1 MPTYEYRCPEH
12 GVFELNQPIQSH
24 KWGVCPKR
32 HCDSI
37 KMCKQVLT
45 APPGLDIESM
55 ADVGMPGAME
65 ISGDRLERRHI
76 QAGQTYTHP
85 EKARKY
91 KK

>member
-1 MPTYEYRCPEH
+1 MPTYEYRCTEH
-12 GVFELNQPIQSH
+12 DYFTKQQRIKDHAFGP
-24 KWGVCPKR
+24 CPTCGA
-32 HCDSI
+32 HS
-37 KMCKQVLT
+37 KQVLT